1 VPEGASPP
9 APTAKVHRPG
19 GKSAS
24 SGDLLELVDRVVGW
38 AGPGEQVE
46 AYAARG
52 HHTSVRVF
60 DGEVES
66 LSSADTSGIG
76 VRVVVGGRQG
86 FAYAGSLDES
96 VLAETLAEARDNA
109 AFGTVDEFLGLA
121 GPDGV
126 EPAELDLFRP
136 EMAAFPADRKVELAL
151 EVERATRAADPRIR
165 GVETASYGDT
175 IAESA
180 LASTQGIRTTAQR
193 TVCYVNADAI
203 AGEGAESQTGYGYS
217 VGRQPDELDVA
228 KAAADAAERATRMLG
243 ARKPASRRVTVLFDP
258 MITSRFLGV
267 LSSALSAE
275 AAQKGRSMFA
285 GREGEA
291 VAVPFLTL
299 ADDPT
304 EPRAFGSGPYDAEG
318 LASRRNLLIEDGLLR
333 GFLHNTY
340 TGRRAGQPSNAS
352 AVRGGFK
359 STPGVGSRALALAP
373 GTRSQEEL
381 MADAGEG
388 LLVQSVTGMHSGA
401 NPVSGDFSVG
411 VEGLMVRGGAPA
423 EPVRE
428 ATVASTLQRML
439 LDVAAVGGDLEWLPG
454 GSAGVTLVI
463 RDVTLSGS

>member
-1 VPEGASPP
+1 MPEG
-9 APTAKVHRPG
+9 
-19 GKSAS
+19 
-24 SGDLLELVDRVVGW
+24 LLDLVDRVVGW
-38 AGPGEQVE
+38 ARPGEQVE

-52 HHTSVRVF
+52 HHTEVKVF

-66 LSSADTSGIG
+66 LSSADTSGVG

-96 VLAETLAEARDNA
+96 VLSETLVEARDNA
-109 AFGTVDEFLGLA
+109 GFGSVDEFLGLP

-126 EPAELDLFRP
+126 EAADLDLFRP
-136 EMAAFPADRKVELAL
+136 ELAAFGAGPKVELAL
-151 EVERATRAADPRIR
+151 EVERATRAADARIR

-175 IAESA
+175 LAESA
-180 LASTQGIRTTAQR
+180 LASTEGIRTSAQR
-193 TVCYVNADAI
+193 TVCYVTADAI
-203 AGEGAESQTGYGYS
+203 AGEGAQSQTGYGYS
-217 VGRQPDELDVA
+217 VGRQPGDLDVA
-228 KAAADAAERATRMLG
+228 KAAADAADRATRMLG

-258 MITSRFLGV
+258 LITARFLGV

-275 AAQKGRSMFA
+275 ATLKGRSMFA
-285 GREGEA
+285 GREGEV

-304 EPRAFGSGPYDAEG
+304 EPRAFGSGRYDAEG
-318 LASRRNLLIEDGLLR
+318 LASRRNVLIQDGVLQ

-340 TGRRAGQPSNAS
+340 TGRRSGLASNAS

-359 STPGVGSRALALAP
+359 STPGVGSRALVLSP
-373 GTRSQEEL
+373 GSRSQEEL

-411 VEGLMVRGGAPA
+411 VEGLMVRDGAPA

-439 LDVAAVGGDLEWLPG
+439 LDVVAVGGDVEWLPG
-454 GSAGVTLVI
+454 GSAGVTLAI
-463 RDVTLSGS
+463 KDVTLSGV